1 MVALVAL
8 AGLVP
13 ANRASFA
20 PAGNS
25 VPLPPRPARTA
36 PSTPVCPAGQ
46 RMILA
51 PVAGHAYH
59 TAYFSSVGRETG
71 YTDARIRWWQRLSGR
86 PVAGIYLSNHW
97 GTERGSVHIVFP
109 EDKVR
114 MFWRHGAIPMI
125 RMMPWSKLWGG
136 GQDPVFT
143 MQRII
148 DGDFDRQLRQW
159 FVDAKSTG
167 IPLLLEFGVEVNGEW
182 FPWNGRWNGGGTTDG
197 YGSPNWPDGPERFRD
212 AYRHLVGLSRAS
224 GTDRLLTW
232 NFHVDADG
240 WPKRWWNQPKW
251 YFPGRSYVDWLSV
264 SDYGEQIPGGRPS
277 HWNPFVQKLGDP
289 ADPASAYRELTRL
302 DPAAPLAVI
311 EFGVTE
317 DPAAGDKAKWIADA
331 YASMTPPS
339 ARYDVSLVNYWSEK
353 WTNASGKLSDLRV
366 QSSPGALATYRAA
379 IADPYYVTTPTFA
392 CV

>member
-1 MVALVAL
+1 MTVALAAL
-8 AGLVP
+8 AGLMP
-13 ANRASFA
+13 ATQASFA
-20 PAGNS
+20 PAGNT
-25 VPLPPRPARTA
+25 VPLPRPARTA
-36 PSTPVCPAGQ
+36 PPTPDCGPSQ
-46 RMILA
+46 RMVLA

-71 YTDARIRWWQRLSGR
+71 YTD
-86 PVAGIYLSNHW
+86 
-97 GTERGSVHIVFP
+97 
-109 EDKVR
+109 
-114 MFWRHGAIPMI
+114 GAIPMI

-143 MQRII
+143 MQRIL

-159 FVDAKSTG
+159 FLDAKATG

-182 FPWNGRWNGGGTTDG
+182 FPWNGKWNGGGTTDG
-197 YGSPNWPDGPERFRD
+197 YGSPSWPDGPERFRD
-212 AYRHLVGLSRAS
+212 AYRHLVELSRAT
-224 GTDRLLTW
+224 GADRLLTW

-264 SDYGEQIPGGRPS
+264 SDYGEQIPSGKPS

-302 DPAAPLAVI
+302 DRAAPLAVI

-317 DPAAGDKAKWIADA
+317 DPAAGDKAQWVADA
-331 YASMTPPS
+331 YASMTPPL

-366 QSSPGALATYRAA
+366 QSSPGALAAYRAA
-379 IADPYYVTTPTFA
+379 IADPFYVTTPTFA
-392 CV
+392 CL